1 MFQQLFS
8 LTFCEW
14 CSAVGSTPKM
24 GKTKDAIDESKVTV
38 ADACCCFYEGFNLSD
53 TPIGCAC
60 NEVCICLQCECCCKN
75 NMDPD
80 MYPACYCC
88 GIACESPSTC
98 IKSEQNCCCMFA
110 ACAFP
115 PDEEVPCMIAT
126 CCIMCYPTM
135 GCCNT
140 IGTVRGDPPE
150 NS

>member
-1 MFQQLFS
+1 
-8 LTFCEW
+8 
-14 CSAVGSTPKM
+14 M
-24 GKTKDAIDESKVTV
+24 G
-38 ADACCCFYEGFNLSD
+38 

-75 NMDPD
+75 NLEPD

-98 IKSEQNCCCMFA
+98 CKSEQMCCCLFA

-140 IGTVRGDPPE
+140 IGTVREKEE
-150 NS
+150 NHEIHRKRTMTQNLRHRKSKL